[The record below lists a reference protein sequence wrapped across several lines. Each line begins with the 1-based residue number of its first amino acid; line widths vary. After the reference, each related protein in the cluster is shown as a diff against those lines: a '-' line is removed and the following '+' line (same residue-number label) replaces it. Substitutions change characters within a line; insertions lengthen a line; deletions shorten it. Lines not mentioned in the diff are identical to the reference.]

1 MYCFSKR
8 KHWIQA
14 RERER
19 KKKRQSPPY
28 TLMNPQVIDYISW
41 PIKTEWQRKRS
52 PETDTFIQTD
62 RQRTNTDYHL
72 STLRPFRDQ
81 WWEEGGHSSD
91 QQTRC
96 CDLIVPRWNRRSE
109 NSCLNIVNSM
119 LTIVSIWVTASCFLL
134 LAVHACGRW
143 RSFGFW
149 ASFAAGSLSASS
161 SRAWSPS
168 LARAGSA
175 AAGAG
180 GTGARRR
187 RWSVK

>member
-1 MYCFSKR
+1 MACQNENTEFT
-8 KHWIQA
+8 Q
-14 RERER
+14 ERER
-19 KKKRQSPPY
+19 KSPPC
-28 TLMNPQVIDYISW
+28 TLKNPQVIDYISW
-41 PIKTEWQRKRS
+41 AIKTEWRRKRS

-62 RQRTNTDYHL
+62 RQRTNTDYHS

-96 CDLIVPRWNRRSE
+96 RDLIVLGWNRRSR
-109 NSCLNIVNSM
+109 NSCLNIVNNM
-119 LTIVSIWVTASCFLL
+119 LTIGSTWTTTFCLFLS
-134 LAVHACGRW
+134 AVHTWGRW
-143 RSFGFW
+143 RSFWFW

-168 LARAGSA
+168 LAGAGSA

-187 RWSVK
+187 RWIVK